1 MDRVTSFLQGEM
13 SRTSRIMVVVAA
25 LAILPALFLP
35 VWQITLQA
43 PQYPDGLDMIIYPST
58 VGGDLHEVNIL
69 NHYIGM
75 QHIEPDEFPEFKL
88 LPFFILRFLAFA
100 VLAALVG
107 RMPIAAIGY
116 IDFVM
121 FGIVMLFDFQG
132 WLAAYGTNLSPDAPI
147 TMAPFVPKFL
157 GTTQVANFTVIS
169 RPAIGAILMG
179 LAGLMGPI
187 ALAYDWIRFR
197 KQPATETAPAA

>member
-1 MDRVTSFLQGEM
+1 MDRLTSFFQGEM
-13 SRTSRIMVVVAA
+13 SRTSRILVVIAA

-35 VWQITLQA
+35 VWQITLKA
-43 PQYPDGLDMIIYPST
+43 PQYPAGLDMIIYANT
-58 VGGDLHEVNIL
+58 VAGDLNEVNIL

-147 TMAPFVPKFL
+147 TLAPFVPKFL
-157 GTTQVANFTVIS
+157 GTTQVANFTVVS

-187 ALAYDWIRFR
+187 ALAYEWIRFR
-197 KQPATETAPAA
+197 KQPATERTGAQ

>member
-1 MDRVTSFLQGEM
+1 MDRLTKFLQGEM

-35 VWQITLQA
+35 VWTITLQA
-43 PQYPDGLDMIIYPST
+43 PQYPAGLDMIIYPNT
-58 VGGDLHEVNIL
+58 VGGDLSEVNIL

-75 QHIEPDEFPEFKL
+75 QHIEPNEFPEFKFIQ
-88 LPFFILRFLAFA
+88 FFILRFLAFA

-116 IDFVM
+116 IDFIM
-121 FGIVMLFDFQG
+121 FGIVMLFDLQG
-132 WLAAYGTNLSPDAPI
+132 WLATYGTNLSPDAPI

-157 GTTQVANFTVIS
+157 GTTQVANFTVVS

-179 LAGLMGPI
+179 LAGLLGPV
-187 ALAYDWIRFR
+187 ALGYDWIRFR
-197 KQPATETAPAA
+197 KQSATGQAKA

>member
-1 MDRVTSFLQGEM
+1 MDRLTSFFQGEM
-13 SRTSRIMVVVAA
+13 SRTSRILVVIAA

-35 VWQITLQA
+35 VWQITLKA
-43 PQYPDGLDMIIYPST
+43 PQYPAGLDMIIYPNT
-58 VGGDLHEVNIL
+58 VAGDLNEVNIL

-147 TMAPFVPKFL
+147 TLAPFVPKFL
-157 GTTQVANFTVIS
+157 GTTQVANFTVVS

-197 KQPATETAPAA
+197 KQPATERTGAQ

>member
-1 MDRVTSFLQGEM
+1 MDRLTTFLQGEM
-13 SRTSRIMVVVAA
+13 SRPSRILVVIAA

-35 VWQITLQA
+35 VWKITLQA
-43 PQYPDGLDMIIYPST
+43 PQYPAGLDMIIYPNT
-58 VGGDLHEVNIL
+58 VGGDLSEVNIL

-75 QHIEPDEFPEFKL
+75 QHIEPNEFPEFKFIQ
-88 LPFFILRFLAFA
+88 FFILRFLAFA

-116 IDFVM
+116 IDFIM

-179 LAGLMGPI
+179 LAGMLGPV
-187 ALAYDWIRFR
+187 ALGYDWIRFR
-197 KQPATETAPAA
+197 KQSATEPATAK

>member
-1 MDRVTSFLQGEM
+1 MDRLTTFLQGEM
-13 SRTSRIMVVVAA
+13 SRPSRILVVVAA

-35 VWQITLQA
+35 VWKITLQA
-43 PQYPDGLDMIIYPST
+43 PQYPAGLDMIIYPNT
-58 VGGDLHEVNIL
+58 VAGDLDEVNIL

-121 FGIVMLFDFQG
+121 FGIVMLFDFQT

-157 GTTQVANFTVIS
+157 GTTVVANFTVVS

-197 KQPATETAPAA
+197 KQPPAEPKPA

>member
-1 MDRVTSFLQGEM
+1 MDRLTSFFQGEM
-13 SRTSRIMVVVAA
+13 SRTSRILVVIAA

-35 VWQITLQA
+35 VWQITLKA
-43 PQYPDGLDMIIYPST
+43 PQYPAGLNMIIYPNT
-58 VGGDLHEVNIL
+58 VAGDLNEVNIL

-157 GTTQVANFTVIS
+157 GTTQVANFTVVS

-197 KQPATETAPAA
+197 KQPATERTGAQ